1 MSRVLLQIDLK
12 KIDLNNLFKSFKD
25 LDIRVGTIIHAEL
38 FKEAINPSYK
48 LKIDF
53 GELGILK
60 SSAQITKNYST
71 EMLIGFQIIAIV
83 NFPKKQIA
91 NYMSECLVLGAVED
105 ESVILITPENKIA
118 NGLKI
123 A

>member
-25 LDIRVGTIIHAEL
+25 LYIRVGTIIHAEL

-91 NYMSECLVLGAVED
+91 NYMSECLVLGAVEG

>member
-1 MSRVLLQIDLK
+1 MLRVLLQIGLK

-60 SSAQITKNYST
+60 SSAQITKNYNT

-91 NYMSECLVLGAVED
+91 NYMSECLVLGAVEG

>member
-1 MSRVLLQIDLK
+1 MQIDLK
-12 KIDLNNLFKSFKD
+12 KNDLNNLFKSFKD

-60 SSAQITKNYST
+60 SSAQITKNYTT
-71 EMLIGFQIIAIV
+71 EVLIGFQIIAIV

-91 NYMSECLVLGAVED
+91 NYMSECLVLGAVEG

>member
-1 MSRVLLQIDLK
+1 MGEISWEDFS
-12 KIDLNNLFKSFKD
+12 KIDM
-25 LDIRVGTIIHAEL
+25 RVGTIISVDD
-38 FKEAINPSYK
+38 FPEAKKPAYK

-53 GELGILK
+53 GSLGVK
-60 SSAQITKNYST
+60 QSSAQITKLYKK
-71 EMLIGFQIIAIV
+71 EELVGKQIIAVV

-91 NYMSECLVLGAVED
+91 NFMSECLVLGVVLNNGE
-105 ESVILITPENKIA
+105 VVLLQPERRTI

>member
-1 MSRVLLQIDLK
+1 M
-12 KIDLNNLFKSFKD
+12 NNLFKSFKD
-25 LDIRVGTIIHAEL
+25 LGIRVGTIIHVDRFE
-38 FKEAINPSYK
+38 EAIKPSYK

-53 GELGILK
+53 GELGVLK
-60 SSAQITKNYST
+60 SSAQITKNYT
-71 EMLIGFQIIAIV
+71 PEHLLGFQVIAVV

-91 NYMSECLVLGAVED
+91 NFMSECLVLGVVD
-105 ESVILITPENKIA
+105 DDSVILITPNNKIA

>member
-1 MSRVLLQIDLK
+1 MD
-12 KIDLNNLFKSFKD
+12 NLFKSFKD

-53 GELGILK
+53 GDLGILK
-60 SSAQITKNYST
+60 SSAQITKNYT
-71 EMLIGFQIIAIV
+71 IEMLVNFQVIAIE

-91 NYMSECLVLGAVED
+91 NFMSECLVLGVVQGD
-105 ESVILITPENKIA
+105 SVVLINPNNKIA

>member
-60 SSAQITKNYST
+60 SSAQITKNYDI

-91 NYMSECLVLGAVED
+91 NYMSECLVLGAVEG

>member
-1 MSRVLLQIDLK
+1 MKS
-12 KIDLNNLFKSFKD
+12 LFKSFKD

-38 FKEAINPSYK
+38 FEEAIKPSYK

-53 GELGILK
+53 GQLGILK
-60 SSAQITKNYST
+60 SSAQITKKYT
-71 EMLIGFQIIAIV
+71 LKHLLGFQVIAIV

-91 NYMSECLVLGAVED
+91 NFMSECLVLGVVHED
-105 ESVILITPENKIA
+105 SVVLITPNNKIA

>member
-1 MSRVLLQIDLK
+1 MLRVLLQIDLK

-60 SSAQITKNYST
+60 SSAQITKNYDI

-91 NYMSECLVLGAVED
+91 NYMSECLVLGAVEG